1 MMSTSIYC
9 LRPEVFPRAEALLQ
23 DLQKAGIPHLVT
35 STRRTTEEQI
45 ALWCQG
51 RAPLEVVQ
59 VLRRHAGLPK
69 LHESENKYTVT
80 NADGV
85 NAASAHQEGKA
96 IDIAVL
102 VEVQGEDGRKRLLPS
117 WDYSKQAQA
126 YRAIADLARRHGWD
140 CGADWPPINPETGLG
155 RDPPHHQLAAAFS
168 SSSSLGKEPS

>member
-1 MMSTSIYC
+1 MSTSIYC
-9 LRPEVFPRAEALLQ
+9 LRPEAFPRAEALLQ

-59 VLRRHAGLPK
+59 LLRQHAGLPR

-80 NADGV
+80 QADGV
-85 NAASAHQEGKA
+85 NEPSAHQGGNA

-102 VEVQGEDGRKRLLPS
+102 VEVQGEDGRKRLMPS
-117 WDYSKQAQA
+117 WDYARQARI
-126 YRAIADLARRHGWD
+126 YRGIAELARRQGWD
-140 CGADWPPINPETGLG
+140 NGADWPPINPQTGLG
-155 RDPPHHQLAAAFS
+155 RDPPHHQLAAPVAL
-168 SSSSLGKEPS
+168 SSSLVKERS